1 MTSGW
6 PELPRRGAVP
16 GPAGWRQRRLLPLV
30 ISNRDASPDANAS
43 ELATLRG
50 LRSAP
55 SLDAAQRQRLR
66 ASLQAAVARCQWF
79 TLGVMAPD
87 RQQAVACL
95 RACETA
101 LGWPALQEE
110 IEADRRDPEAEANA
124 ALPVFLKGNQRL
136 GSFRL
141 RQEAG
146 LGQGLLI
153 TGHNPEDPAAEDT
166 WGPLPLDLFA

>member
-1 MTSGW
+1 MAAAIAF
-6 PELPRRGAVP
+6 P
-16 GPAGWRQRRLLPLV
+16 PLV
-30 ISNRDASPDANAS
+30 PSASDARPDTSPID
-43 ELATLRG
+43 LAALRG

-66 ASLQAAVARCQWF
+66 TLLQQAVARCQWF

-95 RACETA
+95 RACEAA
-101 LGWPALQEE
+101 LGWQALQEE
-110 IEADRRDPEAEANA
+110 SDGDHRDPEAEVA
-124 ALPVFLKGNQRL
+124 AAAAPVFLKGNQRL